1 MEHLCNG
8 SVDLLASQAALW
20 NVNCKMCEKKYLEK
34 KNIYILASLVD
45 ICRINETRESGIGF
59 P

>member
-20 NVNCKMCEKKYLEK
+20 NVNCKMCEKKYLK
-34 KNIYILASLVD
+34 KINTNRLASLVD
-45 ICRINETRESGIGF
+45 ICRINETRKLGIGF
-59 P
+59 S